1 MKRAFDIVVVLLLA
15 PVWVPV
21 AAVVACAVRLTLG
34 APVFFRDVRAGR
46 GGKPFTLVKFRS
58 MREGAGDDAARLT
71 RFGRFLRASSLD
83 ELPEL
88 WNVLR
93 GDMSL
98 VGPRPLPI
106 RYLPRYTAEQARRH
120 EVRPG
125 VTGLAQVNGRN
136 ALDWDAKFRYD
147 VAYVDAHSFAGD
159 LKILAQTFG
168 QCLFPRNISHAGEA
182 TMSEFQGEAKNER
195 TT

>member
-1 MKRAFDIVVVLLLA
+1 MKRAFDVLVVILA
-15 PVWVPV
+15 APLWIPV
-21 AAVVACAVRLTLG
+21 AVLVALSVLVFLG
-34 APVFFRDVRAGR
+34 TPVFFRDVRAGLNGR
-46 GGKPFTLVKFRS
+46 PFALVKFRS
-58 MREGAGDDAARLT
+58 MREGAGTDAERLT

-88 WNVLR
+88 WNVLK

-136 ALDWDAKFRYD
+136 ALEWDEKFRYD
-147 VAYVDAHSFAGD
+147 VAYVDSHSFAGD
-159 LKILAQTFG
+159 LKILAQTAW
-168 QCLFPRNISHAGEA
+168 QCLCPRGVSHAGEA
-182 TMSEFQGEAKNER
+182 TMPEFTGEEEA
-195 TT
+195 